1 MKKIVSLI
9 LVFVLTLTCL
19 VACNKKNEDETIV
32 DNSSTDYIA
41 GVVDGNVYTNT
52 TVGIKY
58 TADEESSM
66 SDEEE
71 IKSLMAVT
79 ADAEMTNTYEML
91 IFNAQGNIIIM
102 TEKLDNAEMTE
113 EEYLNTIKEQL
124 GDIEMVSAEYGDVTK
139 TELAGIE
146 FSTLNYPISVGVSDE
161 MFQCVLVHKLE
172 DRMFTITLTYMNEA
186 AFEVLTSG
194 FEAIV

>member
-113 EEYLNTIKEQL
+113 EEYLNTIKDQL
-124 GDIEMVSAEYGDVTK
+124 GEIEMVSAEYGDVTK

-194 FEAIV
+194 FEAIA

>member
-32 DNSSTDYIA
+32 DNSSTDYVA

-91 IFNAQGNIIIM
+91 LFNAQGNIIVM
-102 TEKLDNAEMTE
+102 TEKLDDSEITE
-113 EEYLNTIKEQL
+113 EEYLNKKKKQLEDIDMVTIDY
-124 GDIEMVSAEYGDVTK
+124 GDITT

-146 FSTLNYPISVGVSDE
+146 FSSINYPMTLGVSDE

-194 FEAIV
+194 FEAIA

>member
-19 VACNKKNEDETIV
+19 VACIKKNEDETNI
-32 DNSSTDYIA
+32 DNSSTDYVA

-58 TADEESSM
+58 TADEDSSM

-194 FEAIV
+194 FEAIA

>member
-19 VACNKKNEDETIV
+19 VACNKKNEDDTNI

-91 IFNAQGNIIIM
+91 LFNAQGNIIVM
-102 TEKLDNAEMTE
+102 TEKLDDSEITE
-113 EEYLNTIKEQL
+113 EEYLNKKKKQLEDIDMVTIDY
-124 GDIEMVSAEYGDVTK
+124 GDITT

-146 FSTLNYPISVGVSDE
+146 FSSINYPMTLGVSDE
-161 MFQCVLVHKLE
+161 MFQCVLVHKLD

-194 FEAIV
+194 FEAIA

>member
-9 LVFVLTLTCL
+9 LVLVLTLTCF
-19 VACNKKNEDETIV
+19 VACNKKNEDDTNI
-32 DNSSTDYIA
+32 DNSSTDYVA
-41 GVVDGNVYTNT
+41 GVVDGKVYTNT

-102 TEKLDNAEMTE
+102 TEKLDNPEMTE
-113 EEYLNTIKEQL
+113 EEYLNTIKKQL

-194 FEAIV
+194 FEAVA

>member
-19 VACNKKNEDETIV
+19 VACNKKNEDDTNI

-41 GVVDGNVYTNT
+41 DIVNGNVYTNT

-139 TELAGIE
+139 TELAGVE

-161 MFQCVLVHKLE
+161 MFQCVLVHKLD

-194 FEAIV
+194 FEAIA

>member
-58 TADEESSM
+58 TADEDSSM

-161 MFQCVLVHKLE
+161 MFQCVLVHKLD

-194 FEAIV
+194 FEAIA